1 MLLWAKPHYFCEIQF
16 LFNTFGEL
24 FYFLTCSFL
33 KKIVVETSDML
44 WNFPHDNYHYQHKK
58 KQSSFNIPCTP
69 PPLEGGWG
77 IWTFPGWWR
86 IWTRTAFPLNECV
99 YPLMWK
105 CINVESSLLWA
116 DGSEEEVHKNCT
128 VANPALGWGHLK
140 EGGGGEGCWSFKLIN
155 T

>member
-69 PPLEGGWG
+69 PHLEGGG
-77 IWTFPGWWR
+77 EFEP
-86 IWTRTAFPLNECV
+86 FQ
-99 YPLMWK
+99 
-105 CINVESSLLWA
+105 
-116 DGSEEEVHKNCT
+116 
-128 VANPALGWGHLK
+128 
-140 EGGGGEGCWSFKLIN
+140 GGGEFEPELLSR
-155 T
+155 

>member
-33 KKIVVETSDML
+33 KKIVVEISDML

-58 KQSSFNIPCTP
+58 KPSSFNIPCTP

-77 IWTFPGWWR
+77 IWTFPRWWR
-86 IWTRTAFPLNECV
+86 MWTRTAFPLNECV
-99 YPLMWK
+99 LSS
-105 CINVESSLLWA
+105 NVEVYKCRKFTFVSRWLRRRGPQELHS
-116 DGSEEEVHKNCT
+116 C
-128 VANPALGWGHLK
+128 
-140 EGGGGEGCWSFKLIN
+140 
-155 T
+155 